1 MYLCKYNFEK
11 LKIEK
16 RSYPMLRRFDYEIA
30 LELLGQS
37 KQPLVQMR
45 YDEMKKENPNQDLLN
60 FVQKRLN
67 AINELMDELN
77 PEDEYLILRILDKND
92 DLRKLV

>member
-1 MYLCKYNFEK
+1 
-11 LKIEK
+11 
-16 RSYPMLRRFDYEIA
+16 MLRRFDYEIPF
-30 LELLGQS
+30 EFLGQR

>member
-1 MYLCKYNFEK
+1 
-11 LKIEK
+11 
-16 RSYPMLRRFDYEIA
+16 MLRRFDYEIA

>member
-1 MYLCKYNFEK
+1 
-11 LKIEK
+11 
-16 RSYPMLRRFDYEIA
+16 MLRRFDYEIA

-92 DLRKLV
+92 DLRELV